1 MRRRRG
7 GRGRDP
13 HQTAPCGGS
22 ALRVPLLA
30 PLRPQRCFRARAR
43 PLIATIN
50 GTLTRRSAPDRT
62 ALGKRRSSWGPPG
75 RGGLR
80 RPFVP
85 AATHCNASAVPP
97 PTHTHTRWGV
107 PEVGAVPDVGDIS
120 GVNGA
125 EWPRGSAGV
134 RPRAGGRGVPGGS
147 ARGRKV
153 RALLRRVSGA
163 RSGAGGVTREGKDRS
178 AAQGSLWGGDGF
190 GAWRRS
196 HRTGGGGTHSAGG
209 ARRVCLGR
217 VRRGGEGGER
227 AARRTAHGPTPPPP
241 PGPAPPPAVS
251 TAPPPRPG
259 GGEEPTGGAP
269 RPPLSLQPI
278 GCNGLLLPSPS
289 LRHWW
294 EPPSVSAVAPP
305 PSRWLRRWKL
315 WGQRSVGPAPLRSA
329 PLRSAPPRPQPRPAP
344 RHRGPA
350 RPFPAAR
357 PRAAPRFFNPLFFVV
372 VIILISVFL
381 ALIIFYFSICPPLLL
396 PSSPP
401 SPPLPSRLVLAVAIS
416 VFFSCS
422 NSAPPS
428 ALRSPAEPGSPRRP
442 RPAMGAV
449 VAVRRCGRSAGR

>member
-75 RGGLR
+75 RGGCAVLLSPLPRIATR
-80 RPFVP
+80 RL
-85 AATHCNASAVPP
+85 CPP

-107 PEVGAVPDVGDIS
+107 PEVGAVPDVGDIN

-217 VRRGGEGGER
+217 VRRGGGER

-241 PGPAPPPAVS
+241 P
-251 TAPPPRPG
+251 PPRPSPAPSCQHRPS
-259 GGEEPTGGAP
+259 PTAGWRGGAHGRRAAP
-269 RPPLSLQPI
+269 SPLLAAHWLQRPFVTIAFPPPLV
-278 GCNGLLLPSPS
+278 GA
-289 LRHWW
+289 
-294 EPPSVSAVAPP
+294 AVRQRRGAAPFP
-305 PSRWLRRWKL
+305 LAPEVETLGAAQRRP
-315 WGQRSVGPAPLRSA
+315 RTAPLGSA
-329 PLRSAPPRPQPRPAP
+329 PLRAAPPAAPPRPAP
-344 RHRGPA
+344 P
-350 RPFPAAR
+350 R
-357 PRAAPRFFNPLFFVV
+357 PRAPLPRRSASRCAPLF
-372 VIILISVFL
+372 
-381 ALIIFYFSICPPLLL
+381 
-396 PSSPP
+396 
-401 SPPLPSRLVLAVAIS
+401 
-416 VFFSCS
+416 
-422 NSAPPS
+422 
-428 ALRSPAEPGSPRRP
+428 
-442 RPAMGAV
+442 
-449 VAVRRCGRSAGR
+449 

>member
-97 PTHTHTRWGV
+97 PYTHTHTLGCPGGRRCARRWGHQW
-107 PEVGAVPDVGDIS
+107 G
-120 GVNGA
+120 
-125 EWPRGSAGV
+125 EWGRMAAWQCRGSAPRRGSGCAGGV
-134 RPRAGGRGVPGGS
+134 RARPEGPGIAAEGQRGAQRGRGGHAGGKGSERGAGILMGRRRIRRVEAVPSHGGWGHAQRGGS
-147 ARGRKV
+147 TQGLFGPCPAGGGGG
-153 RALLRRVSGA
+153 GA
-163 RSGAGGVTREGKDRS
+163 RSS
-178 AAQGSLWGGDGF
+178 A
-190 GAWRRS
+190 
-196 HRTGGGGTHSAGG
+196 HSA
-209 ARRVCLGR
+209 RPH
-217 VRRGGEGGER
+217 
-227 AARRTAHGPTPPPP
+227 TAPP

-357 PRAAPRFFNPLFFVV
+357 PRAAPRFFNPLFF
-372 VIILISVFL
+372 
-381 ALIIFYFSICPPLLL
+381 LLL
-396 PSSPP
+396 
-401 SPPLPSRLVLAVAIS
+401 LL
-416 VFFSCS
+416 F
-422 NSAPPS
+422 
-428 ALRSPAEPGSPRRP
+428 
-442 RPAMGAV
+442 
-449 VAVRRCGRSAGR
+449 

>member
-97 PTHTHTRWGV
+97 PYTHTHTRWGV
-107 PEVGAVPDVGDIS
+107 PEVGAVPDVGDIN

-217 VRRGGEGGER
+217 VRRGGGARSSAHSARPHTAPSPPPQAQPRPQLSAPPLPHGRVEGRSPR
-227 AARRTAHGPTPPPP
+227 AARRA
-241 PGPAPPPAVS
+241 
-251 TAPPPRPG
+251 
-259 GGEEPTGGAP
+259 
-269 RPPLSLQPI
+269 
-278 GCNGLLLPSPS
+278 LPSPCS
-289 LRHWW
+289 PLAATAFCYHRL
-294 EPPSVSAVAPP
+294 PSAIGGSRRPSAPWRRPLPAGSGGGNFGGSAASAPH
-305 PSRWLRRWKL
+305 
-315 WGQRSVGPAPLRSA
+315 RSARLRSA
-329 PLRSAPPRPQPRPAP
+329 PRRPARSPAPPRAT
-344 RHRGPA
+344 
-350 RPFPAAR
+350 
-357 PRAAPRFFNPLFFVV
+357 AAPR
-372 VIILISVFL
+372 
-381 ALIIFYFSICPPLLL
+381 A
-396 PSSPP
+396 P
-401 SPPLPSRLVLAVAIS
+401 SPPLGL
-416 VFFSCS
+416 
-422 NSAPPS
+422 
-428 ALRSPAEPGSPRRP
+428 ALRPAFLIPSF
-442 RPAMGAV
+442 
-449 VAVRRCGRSAGR
+449 SLLLLF

>member
-1 MRRRRG
+1 M
-7 GRGRDP
+7 
-13 HQTAPCGGS
+13 
-22 ALRVPLLA
+22 
-30 PLRPQRCFRARAR
+30 
-43 PLIATIN
+43 
-50 GTLTRRSAPDRT
+50 
-62 ALGKRRSSWGPPG
+62 
-75 RGGLR
+75 
-80 RPFVP
+80 
-85 AATHCNASAVPP
+85 
-97 PTHTHTRWGV
+97 
-107 PEVGAVPDVGDIS
+107 PDVGDIS

-217 VRRGGEGGER
+217 VRRGGGER
-227 AARRTAHGPTPPPP
+227 AARRTAHGPTPPPPP

-357 PRAAPRFFNPLFFVV
+357 PRAAPRFFNPLFF
-372 VIILISVFL
+372 S
-381 ALIIFYFSICPPLLL
+381 LLL
-396 PSSPP
+396 
-401 SPPLPSRLVLAVAIS
+401 L
-416 VFFSCS
+416 F
-422 NSAPPS
+422 
-428 ALRSPAEPGSPRRP
+428 
-442 RPAMGAV
+442 
-449 VAVRRCGRSAGR
+449 